1 MVACGERGDSV
12 DPGRGSAGPSHTFTR
27 GGVGGGAS
35 GGGPGVPGHRLR
47 RQPSRCAPPAGL
59 PACPPAS
66 LSAAATA
73 GPPAPAQRPPRAGRG
88 TASGSTRSR
97 LLLAG
102 NNRLRLARLRVHLQC
117 AAHFTRTQSGRKG
130 GRRGETATT
139 GCSGVRGGGNVRV
152 PGGAVAERP
161 PGARRASRRTEGPR
175 DWPGA
180 ALASPGK
187 VLSQPLQMFRAGGL
201 GPSALCDSA
210 GARGAHFPRCGHQVT
225 LTNCRARPG

>member
-27 GGVGGGAS
+27 GGGGGGAG

-139 GCSGVRGGGNVRV
+139 GCSGVRGGGDVRGLRV
-152 PGGAVAERP
+152 PAGPPAAPRGPAARP
-161 PGARRASRRTEGPR
+161 AQPWPPRGKSSRSLCQCLGREESAPR
-175 DWPGA
+175 LYA
-180 ALASPGK
+180 T
-187 VLSQPLQMFRAGGL
+187 VL
-201 GPSALCDSA
+201 GPEEHIPHGVAIKSL
-210 GARGAHFPRCGHQVT
+210 
-225 LTNCRARPG
+225 